1 MTIHVI
7 VFCIGIVADSVEVVN
22 GCRAITLSYA
32 QHGCSCMRCCGRM
45 NICTHRFDA
54 HAIAIIQV
62 RDTPELVLTND
73 VVVFIKTLIVIAAN
87 LGE

>member
-1 MTIHVI
+1 
-7 VFCIGIVADSVEVVN
+7 
-22 GCRAITLSYA
+22 
-32 QHGCSCMRCCGRM
+32 M

-73 VVVFIKTLIVIAAN
+73 VVVFIKTLMVIAAT
-87 LGE
+87 LGECTYRQRTSSFNTDSCRLLFVERISV

>member
-1 MTIHVI
+1 
-7 VFCIGIVADSVEVVN
+7 
-22 GCRAITLSYA
+22 
-32 QHGCSCMRCCGRM
+32 M